1 MQEWFY
7 KATNAKLDHHG
18 TLTLAN
24 RGFLCRSA
32 YTREQAWVENVQAV
46 SFGDVIH
53 FHFID
58 RGPRPVGAF
67 EVIRREAFKI
77 AKDKPTAD
85 DFTGPVPGCA
95 LYEVIDPSFI
105 VKLDP
110 RGGYKPD
117 PKLQKYTG
125 WLLHKVGPAAPAP
138 AKFLAEQATLVKR

>member
-1 MQEWFY
+1 M
-7 KATNAKLDHHG
+7 
-18 TLTLAN
+18 LAS

-32 YTREQAWVENVQAV
+32 YTREHAWVAHVQDVA
-46 SFGDVIH
+46 FGDVLH
-53 FHFID
+53 FYFVD

-85 DFTGPVPGCA
+85 DFAGPVPGCA

-110 RGGYKPD
+110 HGAYQPD

-125 WLLHKVGPAAPAP
+125 WLLHKVGPAAAAP
-138 AKFLAEQATLVKR
+138 AKFLAEQPVLVKR